1 MKHTLLGARLC
12 ELARQSASATAWI
25 DAGGEV
31 GHEQAQ
37 ALAGAFARWYRA
49 QRRATDETVAL
60 SIADERRHL
69 VASVAL
75 LALGVPQVTL
85 PTNEPRPMREEL
97 VRRLGVRYLLADQ
110 PGYELPGCQTIV
122 VPMAAYAP
130 GAAGSAPIEAERAD
144 ADTPAIYL
152 SSSGTT
158 GRAKILAY
166 TQRAIAARA
175 AAIGAVE
182 GFGPGERI
190 VVPASVQTFAGKTTR
205 LYALLEGAASVL
217 HDPRATDDTIVSSF
231 IRHRASI
238 LHLTVLQATGLAA
251 APGTAPS
258 LPAHAR
264 VFVGAT
270 RLPAGLRVAFE
281 QRVGGRIFDRYGATE
296 VGLIATTCPRGDEG
310 VPDAVGR
317 LLGDAQLEVVDA
329 DGEPLPAGRIGEFRL
344 RTPWMTTGY
353 VDDPVA
359 TSQRYRDG
367 WFCPGDFGAI
377 TPEGVVRFLGRTDD
391 MMSLAGIKIYPV
403 EIERVL
409 DTHPAVRAAAAFPA
423 RSPLFGEIPFA
434 AVELHED
441 SGADAPSLLAYAR
454 ERLGERA
461 PRRILVLDALPR
473 NSAGKIVK
481 SALAARF
488 EPDVGDP

>member
-1 MKHTLLGARLC
+1 MTRTLLGARLG
-12 ELARQSASATAWI
+12 EFARTSAGATAWI
-25 DAGGEV
+25 DAGGEI
-31 GHEQAQ
+31 GYADAQAQ
-37 ALAGAFARWYRA
+37 VGAFAGWVRA
-49 QRRATDETVAL
+49 RRRAADETVAL

-97 VRRLGVRYLLADQ
+97 ARRLGVRCLLVDQ
-110 PGYELPGCQTIV
+110 PGVELPGCETIL
-122 VPMAAYAP
+122 VPMAAYSP
-130 GAAGSAPIEAERAD
+130 GATDGAPIEALRSDDD
-144 ADTPAIYL
+144 APAVYL

-175 AAIGAVE
+175 AAIGGVE

-205 LYALLEGAASVL
+205 LYALLEGAASVIY
-217 HDPRATDDTIVSSF
+217 DPLATDDTIVSSF

-251 APGTAPS
+251 ATGDAPS

-264 VFVGAT
+264 VFAGAT
-270 RLPAGLRVAFE
+270 RLPAGLRAAFE
-281 QRVGGRIFDRYGATE
+281 RRVGGRIYDRYGASE
-296 VGLIATTCPRGDEG
+296 VGLITTTCPGGDED

-317 LLGDAQLEVVDA
+317 PLRDARLEVVDA
-329 DGEPLPAGRIGEFRL
+329 GGEPLAAGEIGEFRL

-367 WFCPGDFGAI
+367 WFYPGDLGAI
-377 TPEGVVRFLGRTDD
+377 TPEGMVRFLGRIDD
-391 MMSLAGIKIYPV
+391 MMSLAGIKIFPA

-434 AVELHED
+434 AVELHE
-441 SGADAPSLLAYAR
+441 SGGADAPSLLAYAR
-454 ERLGERA
+454 ARLGERA
-461 PRRILVLDALPR
+461 PRRVLVLDALPR

-488 EPDVGDP
+488 EPDLRDP